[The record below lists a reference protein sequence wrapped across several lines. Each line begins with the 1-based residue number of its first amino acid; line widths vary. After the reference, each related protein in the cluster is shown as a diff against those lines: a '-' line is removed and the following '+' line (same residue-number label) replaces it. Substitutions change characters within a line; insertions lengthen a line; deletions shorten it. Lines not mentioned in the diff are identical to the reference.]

1 MSRGRLARQ
10 TGIESRRAFALPWR
24 DCAPFGDYRIIRSRG
39 R

>member
-10 TGIESRRAFALPWR
+10 TGIESRRAFALT
-24 DCAPFGDYRIIRSRG
+24 CAPFGDYRIIRSRG